1 MSQNQADKKG
11 QRIAKFMAAA
21 GLCSRREAERWIEEG
36 HVKVNGVRIDSPA
49 LNVTD
54 EDSVMVKG
62 DVVSIAGK
70 KPRLF
75 RLNKP
80 RGFIC
85 TNNDPEGRKTVF
97 ELIPRGL
104 PRLISVGRL
113 DLDSEG
119 MMLFTD
125 TPSLADKLMKPST
138 HIERVYRVRIDGNLS
153 LDQIKALEKGVKYEG
168 VHYQGIKVQVEGEQ
182 TGRNSWVI
190 LTLTEGKN
198 REIRNIMRAIGLN
211 VSRLK
216 RISYGGFE
224 LGKLPRGL
232 MDEVPYAVSKAVL
245 KTMNI
250 EI

>member
-1 MSQNQADKKG
+1 MPQNDTDKKG

-21 GLCSRREAERWIEEG
+21 GLCSRREAERWITDG

-49 LNVTD
+49 LNVTED
-54 EDSVMVKG
+54 DSVMVKG
-62 DVVSIAGK
+62 DVVKISSK

-80 RGFIC
+80 RGYIC
-85 TNNDPEGRKTVF
+85 TNIDPEGRKTVF
-97 ELIPRGL
+97 ELIPKGL

-119 MMLFTD
+119 VILFTD
-125 TPSLADKLMKPST
+125 TPSLADKMMKPSAK
-138 HIERVYRVRIDGNLS
+138 IERIYRVRIDGNLS
-153 LDQIKALEKGVKYEG
+153 LDQVKALEKGVKHEG
-168 VHYQGIKVQVEGEQ
+168 IQYQGVKVQVEGEQ
-182 TGRNSWVI
+182 TGRNSWII

-216 RISYGGFE
+216 RTSYGGFE

-232 MDEVPYAVSKAVL
+232 VDEVPYAVSKAVL
-245 KTMNI
+245 KTMDI

>member
-1 MSQNQADKKG
+1 MSQNNTENKG

-21 GLCSRREAERWIEEG
+21 GLCSRREAERWIEDG
-36 HVKVNGVRIDSPA
+36 HVKVNGKRIDSPA

-62 DVVSIAGK
+62 DVINISNR
-70 KPRLF
+70 KPRIF

-80 RGFIC
+80 RGYIC
-85 TNNDPEGRKTVF
+85 TNTDPEGRKTIF
-97 ELIPRGL
+97 ELVPKGL

-125 TPSLADKLMKPST
+125 TPSLAEKMMRPST
-138 HIERVYRVRIDGNLS
+138 KIPRVYRVRVDGNLS
-153 LDQIKALEKGVKYEG
+153 LDQVKALEKGVKHEG
-168 VHYQGIKVQVEGEQ
+168 IQYQGVGVQVEGEQ

-216 RISYGGFE
+216 RTSYGGFE
-224 LGKLPRGL
+224 LGKLPRAL
-232 MDEVPYAVSKAVL
+232 MDEVPYAVSKTVL
-245 KTMNI
+245 KTMDI